1 MADLI
6 SARYI
11 PAFSIEDVILDKDT
25 GAPLSGGLVYFYQDN
40 QRLILK
46 PVYQL
51 TGTEPNYT
59 VTQLP
64 NPMTLSSI
72 GTFVDSLGNP
82 VIPYFLPFVANT
94 DVPDYY
100 FVRVTSSTGVPQF
113 TRERVP
119 YISSQLNPS
128 SNAVSYTN
136 ELSNPQFAQV
146 LFDTSAATFTYTYS
160 GAVLVETPIAPGWD
174 LVVSGTGSVTVS
186 QVRPTG
192 TANTPTNPGTLLNIV
207 SAGGIT
213 VLQLRQRLYGSPNLF
228 SSENVSVTLLASTG
242 GGSPVLNMFY
252 KSSNGMASGL
262 NIFSKT
268 LTTSN
273 TIYYS
278 NAAIPVSASVNTY
291 PGAYVDIYMDIPLTT
306 NITISSVQLV
316 ATGINTVATV
326 PYDQT
331 TNAQQIN
338 NLFWYYKPQLE
349 YKPIP
354 SYLVGWDFRLNPCQ
368 ALGTTVGTVV
378 LGGNKSRYIA
388 DQTIAFEGG
397 DNVTSYAF
405 TQSNGLTI
413 TASSATDNAIIQYLP
428 ASLAR
433 EILNQNVSV
442 QLKGNVS
449 GTTLTGTVSLWWTT
463 DATLPNVKA
472 ATNNSLVS
480 SVAVGVP
487 TVGGGGI
494 HGTWTQLARVGN
506 GTTTA
511 PTGNYAPFTLTTTST
526 AINLN
531 SFQSINNAGVSNAT
545 FFAIVVAFAPITAA
559 QTVTLEYASL
569 VGGDVATRPAA
580 QSPDEVIRQC
590 QYYYEKSYSQG
601 TNPGTNDSSGAI
613 YIDQLIDP
621 APSTGATPANL
632 VMRARAFTL
641 KFQEVKLSTAAT
653 ITFYNPSLVTTGGT
667 VDVRILNNATA
678 VSNADVAASNWTQ
691 QAIGSYGVGF
701 IAANVTALSSFA
713 MGGAPTSWQE
723 AMIIFQYTV
732 DSRLGTF

>member
-1 MADLI
+1 MTDI

-25 GAPLSGGLVYFYQDN
+25 GYPLSGGLVYFEQDN
-40 QRLILK
+40 NRGTLK

-51 TGTEPNYT
+51 TGTSPNYT

-82 VIPYFLPFVANT
+82 VIPYFLPFVADT
-94 DVPDYY
+94 DVPEYY

-119 YISSQLNPS
+119 YISTQLNPS

-146 LFDTSAATFTYTYS
+146 LFDTTAATFTYNYS

-186 QVRPTG
+186 QVKPTG

-228 SSENVSVTLLASTG
+228 SSENVSVTLLASAG

-252 KSSNGMASGL
+252 KSSNGMTSGF

-268 LTTSN
+268 LTTAN
-273 TIYYS
+273 TVYYS
-278 NAAIPVSASVNTY
+278 SAAIPVSASVNTY

-306 NITISSVQLV
+306 SITLSSIQLV
-316 ATGINTVATV
+316 ATGTNTVATV

-368 ALGTTVGTVV
+368 VLGTTVGTVV

-413 TASSATDNAIIQYLP
+413 TTSSAADNAIIQYLP

-449 GTTLTGTVSLWWTT
+449 GTTITGTVSLWWTT
-463 DATLPNVKA
+463 DATLPNVKSG
-472 ATNNSLVS
+472 TNNSLVA
-480 SVAVGVP
+480 SVAVGIP

-494 HGTWTQLARVGN
+494 HGTWTQLAQVGN

-511 PTGNYAPFTLTTTST
+511 PTGRYAPFTLTTTST

-531 SFQSINNAGVSNAT
+531 SFQSINLAGVSNAT

-559 QTVTLEYASL
+559 QTVTLEYVSL
-569 VGGDVATRPAA
+569 VGGDIATRPAA
-580 QSPDEVIRQC
+580 QSPDEVYRQC
-590 QYYYEKSYSQG
+590 QFYYEKSYSMQIK
-601 TNPGTNDSSGAI
+601 PGSVDYSGAL
-613 YIDQLIDP
+613 YFDQLIDP
-621 APSTGATPANL
+621 APSSGAVPANL
-632 VMRARAFTL
+632 TMRSRVFEL
-641 KFQEVKLSTAAT
+641 KFQQVKFTSAPLIT
-653 ITFYNPSLVTTGGT
+653 IYDPSNLNASGFVL
-667 VDVRILNNATA
+667 VRIYNNNVDLSDLP
-678 VSNADVAASNWTQ
+678 VSITNWIQ
-691 QAIGSYGVGF
+691 QAVGSYGVSYLP
-701 IAANVTALSSFA
+701 ANVNVLSSFA

-723 AMIIFQYTV
+723 AMIIFQYTA
-732 DSRLGTF
+732 DCRLGTF